1 MIINE
6 SAENTL
12 YYDDGVKY
20 NKDDIAAQIAINN
33 EGESNA
39 ITGYYKLIPFFES
52 VGDAEAI
59 DQIKEIISDEKSHQ
73 EILNKLQM
81 KYDGHI
87 PVAED

>member
-6 SAENTL
+6 SAENAL

-52 VGDAEAI
+52 VGDQDAI
-59 DQIKEIISDEKSHQ
+59 DQIVEIIEDEKNHQ
-73 EILNKLQM
+73 MKLIALQS
-81 KYDGHI
+81 KYDGGI
-87 PVAED
+87 PIPKD

>member
-6 SAENTL
+6 SAENSL
-12 YYDDGVKY
+12 YYEDGVKY

-33 EGESNA
+33 EGELNA
-39 ITGYYKLIPFFES
+39 ITGYYKLIPFFKS
-52 VGDAEAI
+52 VGDQEAI
-59 DQIKEIISDEKSHQ
+59 DQIMEIVSDEKNHQ

>member
-12 YYDDGVKY
+12 YYEDGVKY
-20 NKDDIAAQIAINN
+20 NKDDIAAQISINN

-52 VGDAEAI
+52 VGDQEAI
-59 DQIKEIISDEKSHQ
+59 DQIVEIIKDEKNHQ